1 MFSDDPILSR
11 LQREQLDIL
20 IKIDELC
27 RRHGITYFL
36 MSGSLLG
43 AVRHRGFI
51 PWDDDI
57 DIAMS
62 RADFERFEQ
71 ISERDFPPSLVFQT
85 ENLDKDYHLIFGK
98 VRKRGTHIDDLIWG
112 DMGKESGIYVDIFP
126 LDRVSDKPFL
136 QKKSIQYI
144 AGLDYMLRLR
154 YAVCKAE
161 KRNFKHRILSL
172 IAPLFTTGAL
182 RRLQKWGISFSNR
195 RGSGKFLGSLGGV
208 YGYPK
213 EVFLKSDLYPPK
225 ELDFEGNS
233 FFVPNNW
240 ERILRNLYGEYEQL
254 PPEQERKP
262 KNDLDS
268 IRFG

>member
-1 MFSDDPILSR
+1 MFSDDPILAR

-27 RRHGITYFL
+27 RKHNITYFL

-43 AVRHRGFI
+43 AARHRGFI

-57 DIAMS
+57 DIAVP
-62 RADFERFEQ
+62 RADFERLEQ
-71 ISERDFPPSLVFQT
+71 LSQQDFPPSLFFQT
-85 ENLDKDYHLIFGK
+85 EKLDRDYHLLFGK
-98 VRKRGTHIDDLIWG
+98 VRKKGTHIDDPIWG
-112 DMGKESGIYVDIFP
+112 NMGKGSGIYIDIFP
-126 LDRVSDKPFL
+126 LDQASDKPFL

-154 YAVCKAE
+154 YAVCKVE
-161 KRNFKHRILSL
+161 KRSFKQRILSL
-172 IAPLFTTGAL
+172 ITPLFPTGAL
-182 RRLQKWGISFSNR
+182 HKLQKIGISVSSR
-195 RGSGKFLGSLGGV
+195 LGSGKFLCSLGGI

-213 EVFLKSDLYPPK
+213 EVFLTEDLFPPK
-225 ELDFEGNS
+225 ELTFEGRQ

-240 ERILRNLYGEYEQL
+240 ERILRDLYGEYELL

-262 KNDLDS
+262 KNDMNS
-268 IRFG
+268 IRFE